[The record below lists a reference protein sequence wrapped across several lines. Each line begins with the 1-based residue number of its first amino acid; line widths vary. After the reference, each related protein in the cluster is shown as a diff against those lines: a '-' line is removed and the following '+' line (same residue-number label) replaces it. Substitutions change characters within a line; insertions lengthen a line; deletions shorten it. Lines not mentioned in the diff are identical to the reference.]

1 MLVETGAIPLSPVP
15 FFFPSQN
22 PAPSAILR
30 AMVGQAKPTPNPN
43 AMKFTLPA
51 RLFARP
57 LSFASRE
64 AAAAHPLAAAI
75 FALGRVYNVF
85 MVQDFITVNKLPE
98 VAWESL
104 VEPIQECIENYLTF
118 YGDAASEV

>member
-1 MLVETGAIPLSPVP
+1 MSV
-15 FFFPSQN
+15 
-22 PAPSAILR
+22 
-30 AMVGQAKPTPNPN
+30 QAKPTPNPN

-51 RLFARP
+51 RLFPQP

-75 FALGRVYNVF
+75 FALGGVYNVF
-85 MVQDFITVNKLPE
+85 MVQDFVTVNKLPD

-104 VEPIQECIENYLTF
+104 LAPIQAQIENYLL
-118 YGDAASEV
+118 SNL

>member
-1 MLVETGAIPLSPVP
+1 MSV
-15 FFFPSQN
+15 
-22 PAPSAILR
+22 
-30 AMVGQAKPTPNPN
+30 QAKPTPNPN

-51 RLFARP
+51 RLFPRP

-75 FALGRVYNVF
+75 FALGGVYNVF
-85 MVQDFITVNKLPE
+85 MVQDFVTVNKLPE

-104 VEPIQECIENYLTF
+104 IAPIQAQIEKYTISNL
-118 YGDAASEV
+118 